1 MSQDSLPDA
10 SLSAAELLRDTTA
23 AQHAASDPLASAW
36 VGANAGAGKTHVL
49 KMRVLRLLLSGV
61 LPERILC
68 LTYTKAAAAEMAQ
81 RVFRELADWST
92 MAPAALDK
100 ELVNVL
106 GRSPSESESRAA
118 RQLFARAIETPGGL
132 KVQTIHAFCERLL
145 QRFPLEAN
153 VPPGFTILDDATAA
167 GLMRDA
173 VDDAL
178 IAANVEP
185 EGIMGRA
192 VRLAVAFAAEDQF
205 DKVLAEALR
214 KRDWIFQL
222 SRMEGDR
229 GDADTMA
236 ATRALYL
243 EAFELSETD
252 TEAALTERLASVL
265 SDAQL
270 EQAGRFLAGGSK
282 SDQTLAE
289 AVRKAHAATVV
300 DLRAE
305 ALADVFLTKGRE
317 PRAES
322 RFITKK
328 SREAEPGL
336 ADLLL
341 GALGQFAYL
350 YDLRRRRRIVDATVA
365 LLTIADRVMAHYT
378 RAKSQRAALDFDD
391 LIAHSA
397 SLLDQSNAAAWVLYK
412 LDGGLDHVLVDEAQD
427 TSPVQWRVIEQLV
440 SEFYAGDGV
449 REEMVREA
457 GDGARS
463 VFAVG
468 DEKQSIYSFQGAAPE
483 MFARTGA
490 EFDARARAAA
500 QTFNRVPLLLSFR
513 TVAPLLDAVDRV
525 FADHAR
531 TPGLSATAGK
541 IQHLALRQ
549 GQAGRFELWD
559 TEAPDEVEPAPAFAP
574 LEEQPVSS
582 PITRLAERIAAQVA
596 TWLETS
602 ELLES
607 QNRPIRASD
616 ILILVR
622 KRQPFAGE
630 MVRAL
635 KRRRIPVAG
644 ADRIVLGEHIAV
656 QDLMTLADF
665 LLLPEDDLALANV
678 LKSPLF
684 SLDDDD
690 LLRFAPERPGLLWT
704 ALLKAAKSDTRLEP
718 AATQLKRWRAQAD
731 FSPPFE
737 FFANLFDRD
746 GGRSRMLGRLGPEAA
761 DAIDEFMNLALNYDE
776 QAPPSLQGFV
786 TWLRA
791 GRREIKRDMEHGR
804 DEVRVMT
811 VHGSKG
817 LEAPIVFLPDTCSAP
832 GSGQPGPL
840 VELDPDSMRPG
851 LNETFAWAVRGAS
864 KSEPVEAARTREKA
878 ERQEEH
884 NRLLYVAM
892 TRARDRLYIGG
903 YEGKSGIAK
912 GSWYE
917 VIEAGLEAHLSETRD
932 ATGTRVR
939 HLASPQTEE
948 HDASSRHAM
957 TSAEAAPLPEW
968 AARPAPSE
976 PILTVPLAPSRIA
989 VSDTD
994 DNGEWASLADVRDAM
1009 LPPLEPASQ
1018 SPLYLARD
1026 DRLLRGTITHA
1037 LLEYLPNVD
1046 ETLWDETARAFVTA
1060 RGAELPEAV
1069 HDAIV
1074 TEALHILNDERF
1086 GEAFGPHSR
1095 AEVAVVASVAHP
1107 AGTGPTL
1114 RVNGQIDRLVRRPDG
1129 SLLIVDYKSNRRPP
1143 QSVESTS
1150 EAYLLQLAAYRIA
1163 VQQIFP
1169 KAIVEAAFLWTD
1181 GPLLMPV
1188 PSSLLDRMEPRLWEV
1203 AA

>member
-1 MSQDSLPDA
+1 
-10 SLSAAELLRDTTA
+10 
-23 AQHAASDPLASAW
+23 
-36 VGANAGAGKTHVL
+36 
-49 KMRVLRLLLSGV
+49 
-61 LPERILC
+61 
-68 LTYTKAAAAEMAQ
+68 
-81 RVFRELADWST
+81 
-92 MAPAALDK
+92 
-100 ELVNVL
+100 
-106 GRSPSESESRAA
+106 
-118 RQLFARAIETPGGL
+118 
-132 KVQTIHAFCERLL
+132 
-145 QRFPLEAN
+145 
-153 VPPGFTILDDATAA
+153 
-167 GLMRDA
+167 
-173 VDDAL
+173 
-178 IAANVEP
+178 
-185 EGIMGRA
+185 
-192 VRLAVAFAAEDQF
+192 
-205 DKVLAEALR
+205 
-214 KRDWIFQL
+214 
-222 SRMEGDR
+222 
-229 GDADTMA
+229 
-236 ATRALYL
+236 
-243 EAFELSETD
+243 
-252 TEAALTERLASVL
+252 
-265 SDAQL
+265 
-270 EQAGRFLAGGSK
+270 
-282 SDQTLAE
+282 
-289 AVRKAHAATVV
+289 
-300 DLRAE
+300 
-305 ALADVFLTKGRE
+305 
-317 PRAES
+317 
-322 RFITKK
+322 
-328 SREAEPGL
+328 
-336 ADLLL
+336 
-341 GALGQFAYL
+341 
-350 YDLRRRRRIVDATVA
+350 
-365 LLTIADRVMAHYT
+365 MAHYA

-427 TSPVQWRVIEQLV
+427 TSPIQWRVIEQLV
-440 SEFYAGDGV
+440 SEFYAGDSV

-483 MFARTGA
+483 MFAKTGA
-490 EFDARARAAA
+490 AFDARAQAAE

-525 FADHAR
+525 FGDHGR
-531 TPGLSATAGK
+531 TPGLSATADA

-549 GQAGRFELWD
+549 GQAGLFELWD
-559 TEAPDEVEPAPAFAP
+559 TEVPDEIEPAPAFAP
-574 LEEQPVSS
+574 LEEQAVSS
-582 PITRLAERIAAQVA
+582 PITRLAERIAAQVE
-596 TWLETS
+596 TWLKTS
-602 ELLES
+602 EPLES

-616 ILILVR
+616 ILVLLR

-644 ADRIVLGEHIAV
+644 ADRIVLGDHIAV
-656 QDLMTLADF
+656 QDLMALADF

-684 SLDDDD
+684 GLDDDD

-704 ALLKAAKSDTRLEP
+704 ALLKAAKSDAQLAPSAE
-718 AATQLKRWRAQAD
+718 QLKRWRAQAD

-737 FFANLFDRD
+737 FFANLLDRD
-746 GGRSRMLGRLGPEAA
+746 GGRARMLGRLGPEAA

-864 KSEPVEAARTREKA
+864 KSEPVEIARAREKA
-878 ERQEEH
+878 ARQEEH

-903 YEGKSGIAK
+903 FEGKAGIAK

-917 VIEAGLEAHLSETRD
+917 TIEAGLEGGLREHRD
-932 ATGTRVR
+932 APGGRVR
-939 HLASPQTEE
+939 RLASSQTAV
-948 HDASSRHAM
+948 HDTASRHAA
-957 TSAEAAPLPEW
+957 TATEAAALPEW
-968 AARPAPSE
+968 ATRPAPKE

-989 VSDTD
+989 IAETD
-994 DNGEWASLADVRDAM
+994 DDGEWASLADLRDAM

-1026 DRLLRGTITHA
+1026 GRLLRGTITHA
-1037 LLEYLPNVD
+1037 LLEHLPNVNEAARAD
-1046 ETLWDETARAFVTA
+1046 TARAFVAA

-1069 HDAIV
+1069 HNAIV
-1074 TEALHILNDERF
+1074 TEALHILADARF

-1107 AGTGPTL
+1107 ADTGPTL

-1143 QSVESTS
+1143 ASAERAS

-1169 KAIVEAAFLWTD
+1169 SEQVEAAFLWTD

-1188 PSSLLDRMEPRLWEV
+1188 PSALLDRMEPRLWEV
-1203 AA
+1203 AT